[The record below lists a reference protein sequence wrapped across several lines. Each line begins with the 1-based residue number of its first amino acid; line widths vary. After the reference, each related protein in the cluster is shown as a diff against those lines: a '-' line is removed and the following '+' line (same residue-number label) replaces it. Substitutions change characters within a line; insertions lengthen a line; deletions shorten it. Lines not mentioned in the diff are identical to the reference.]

1 MSAPTAPIN
10 PLNNI
15 RRGELKRLLL
25 HRGTSEVEVHNLVED
40 IIGGRARWTA
50 PALGSRMNLTFDEQ
64 IRLGIRTIA
73 CIDRTKWMMRLY
85 FRERKRERD
94 RMRWHRKKQTFGR
107 GLSPMAK
114 QIAELPAGKWMR
126 VAEVVEILRRPPH
139 RKREAA
145 RSAVRRALRELIAAG
160 LLEDNMV
167 DRPTG
172 GFERFVRLKRPE
184 NAALLDCTVRNK
196 PVVVDSL
203 GEASDFRPPVTRPPV
218 KSSPSHQR
226 SSTKPGTTRALPAP
240 KNATRL
246 INSSYTASTAKT
258 VLLQGGGRAGGR
270 SKVVGFKNGR
280 PNKRQAKQ
288 EGVPPARGQLLC
300 ASDVKR
306 DRRKKGVAW
315 EVVDGLAADLDDLI
329 EIVRAAAR
337 DPVSADWVG
346 IQERHNGGLLN
357 IAVAC
362 LPDHHERETAEK
374 HLVAHPCGAAAQR
387 RSRAGQRIRSPLS
400 M

>member
-172 GFERFVRLKRPE
+172 DSSASCGSKGPKMQHFLIARSAISLSLLIVSVKRAIRLLRLTKEVQRNRAQLVR
-184 NAALLDCTVRNK
+184 C
-196 PVVVDSL
+196 
-203 GEASDFRPPVTRPPV
+203 
-218 KSSPSHQR
+218 
-226 SSTKPGTTRALPAP
+226 
-240 KNATRL
+240 
-246 INSSYTASTAKT
+246 
-258 VLLQGGGRAGGR
+258 LLQ
-270 SKVVGFKNGR
+270 KT
-280 PNKRQAKQ
+280 P
-288 EGVPPARGQLLC
+288 
-300 ASDVKR
+300 
-306 DRRKKGVAW
+306 
-315 EVVDGLAADLDDLI
+315 LAL
-329 EIVRAAAR
+329 
-337 DPVSADWVG
+337 
-346 IQERHNGGLLN
+346 
-357 IAVAC
+357 
-362 LPDHHERETAEK
+362 
-374 HLVAHPCGAAAQR
+374 
-387 RSRAGQRIRSPLS
+387 
-400 M
+400 